1 MEVTEF
7 LTPDATY
14 VEESCSGKLALLT
27 ELACRA
33 AARLAIPA
41 DEIAAALIKRE
52 GLGTTGMGERIAL
65 PHARFQALKKAFGML
80 VKLNRPVDFDAIDR
94 LPVDVI
100 FVLLLP
106 ETLDSSPLGALAMVA
121 RRLRSP
127 HVIARIRDAHNSR
140 QLYDAVVQEAASR

>member
-7 LTPDATY
+7 LTLDATY

-65 PHARFQALKKAFGML
+65 PHASFQKLRKPFGLL
-80 VKLNRPVDFDAIDR
+80 VKLNKPVYFDAIDGR
-94 LPVDVI
+94 PVDIV

-106 ETLDSSPLGALAMVA
+106 VTSEAPSLSTQRLLACSDLRNA
-121 RRLRSP
+121 RP
-127 HVIARIRDAHNSR
+127 KFEARATAENSM
-140 QLYDAVVQEAASR
+140 L